1 MPGLLS
7 GGKPLKGTTGSNSI
21 FINLE
26 GAQPSLGITPST
38 QTGFTLVTGAN
49 GIAGQLGFTS
59 TLGFISFQNGVVQRT
74 TSGTNLVLQ
83 SNGTGTVRLSGN
95 VEIDSQLIFATNAQF
110 TNLRSTNS
118 TITNLTVTGA
128 INFTSATN
136 TATFAGDVRMQQDL
150 RVDEQFSVL
159 GNVSLSPQGGVVD
172 IRPLSGGSVLIRPGD
187 TGRMDNMNIGDIVPA
202 NGRFVNLTATSFT
215 VEQFTVENQNVNT
228 GTFNFIRVLSTGS
241 DSLTTVGGVQIG
253 GVLSATSVL
262 DSGTRVIS
270 RVIAGTGLSGGGNG
284 PSVTLN
290 NTGVLSAIAGT
301 DISVNTATGNVT
313 ISNTST
319 LDSVTSR
326 GSTTTNAIYAGQLY
340 DNGVRV
346 ISNISVGS
354 GIAVNTSTGP
364 TVVLTNTG
372 VLSLIAGTDTRVSSA
387 TGNVTVWNASTL
399 QSVTDRGSTTT
410 NRIRIANGF
419 SQVGTGTSIDGGTW
433 TNAVFVVDGDAGVGG
448 NLYIQGDF
456 YASGKAVLTTST
468 LGGSLNQGQDITITT
483 NTATGEITWD
493 NVSTLQS
500 VTGRGN
506 TTTNRVLF
514 LNTSNSTS
522 TTTGAITVAGGVG
535 VAKDVY
541 VGQAIY
547 AQDGGSPAYNY
558 KVYTPQVTVSTSTPV
573 GSRIG
578 DFWIDPSIGVEYQ
591 YVPNGTQTVWI
602 QFIGF

>member
-7 GGKPLKGTTGSNSI
+7 GGRPLRGTSGSGSI
-21 FINLE
+21 FIQLE
-26 GAQPSLGITPST
+26 GAQPSLGLTPST
-38 QTGFTLVTGAN
+38 ATGFTLVTGPT
-49 GIAGQLGFTS
+49 GQLGFTS
-59 TLGFISFQNGVVQRT
+59 TLGLISFRDGVVQRT
-74 TSGTNLVLQ
+74 TSGTDLVLQ

-95 VEIDSQLIFATNAQF
+95 VEIDSQLIFATNAEF

-118 TITNLTVTGA
+118 TITNLTVSGE

-136 TATFAGDVRMQQDL
+136 TATFAGDVRMLQDL

-159 GNVSLSPQGGVVD
+159 GNVSLSPQGGIVD

-202 NGRFVNLTATSFT
+202 NGRFVSLTATNFT

-241 DSLTTVGGVQIG
+241 DSLTTVGGAQIG

-262 DSGTRVIS
+262 DSGIRVIS
-270 RVIAGTGLSGGGNG
+270 QVIAGTGLSGGGIG
-284 PSVTLN
+284 PTVTLN

-313 ISNTST
+313 ISSTST
-319 LDSVTSR
+319 LDSVTGR
-326 GSTTTNAIYAGQLY
+326 GNTTTNAIYAGELY
-340 DNGVRV
+340 DSGTRV
-346 ISNISVGS
+346 ISNISVGG
-354 GIAVNTSTGP
+354 GIAVNTATGP
-364 TVVLTNTG
+364 SVLLTNTG
-372 VLSLIAGTDTRVSSA
+372 VLSVIGGTDISVNTA
-387 TGNVTVWNASTL
+387 TGNVTVTNQSTL
-399 QSVTDRGSTTT
+399 QSVTNRGSTTT
-410 NRIRIANGF
+410 NFVRIANGF
-419 SQVGTGTSIDGGTW
+419 SQVGTGTSLEGGTW
-433 TNAVFVVDGDAGVGG
+433 TGAVFVVDGDGGFGG

-468 LGGSLNQGQDITITT
+468 LGGSLNQGDDITITT
-483 NTATGEITWD
+483 NTATGEITWN

-500 VTGRGN
+500 VTNRGN
-506 TTTNRVLF
+506 TTTNQILF

-522 TTTGAITVAGGVG
+522 TTTGAITVVGGVG

-541 VGQAIY
+541 VGQAVY

-558 KVYTPQVTVSTSTPV
+558 KLYTPQVTVSTSTPV

>member
-7 GGKPLKGTTGSNSI
+7 GGKALKGTTGSNSI
-21 FINLE
+21 FITLE
-26 GAQPSLGITPST
+26 GAQPSLGLTPST

-83 SNGTGTVRLSGN
+83 SNGTGTVRLAGN
-95 VEIDSQLIFATNAQF
+95 VEIDSQLIFATNAEF

-118 TITNLTVTGA
+118 TITNLTVSGA

-136 TATFAGDVRMQQDL
+136 TATFAGDVRMLQDL

-202 NGRFVNLTATSFT
+202 NGRFVALTATTFT
-215 VEQFTVENQNVNT
+215 VDQFTVENQNVNT

-241 DSLTTVGGVQIG
+241 DSLTTVGGAQIG

-284 PSVTLN
+284 PTVTLN

-364 TVVLTNTG
+364 SVVLTNTG

-419 SQVGTGTSIDGGTW
+419 SQVGTGTSNDGGTW
-433 TNAVFVVDGDAGVGG
+433 TNAVFIVDGDAGVGG

-578 DFWIDPSIGVEYQ
+578 DFWIDPSIGIEYQ

>member
-7 GGKPLKGTTGSNSI
+7 GGRPLRGTTGAGSI

-26 GAQPSLGITPST
+26 GAQPSLGLTPST

-49 GIAGQLGFTS
+49 GVAGQLGFTS
-59 TLGFISFQNGVVQRT
+59 TLGFISFRDGVVQRT

-83 SNGTGTVRLSGN
+83 SNGTGTVRLAGN
-95 VEIDSQLIFATNAQF
+95 VEIDSQLIFATNAEF

-118 TITNLTVTGA
+118 TITNLTVSGA

-136 TATFAGDVRMQQDL
+136 TATFAGDVRMLQDL

-187 TGRMDNMNIGDIVPA
+187 TGRMDNMNIGDLVPA

-241 DSLTTVGGVQIG
+241 DSLTTVGGAQIG

-284 PSVTLN
+284 PTVTLN

-354 GIAVNTSTGP
+354 GIAVNTATGP
-364 TVVLTNTG
+364 SVVLTNTG

-468 LGGSLNQGQDITITT
+468 LGGSLNQGDDITITT
-483 NTATGEITWD
+483 NTATGEITW
-493 NVSTLQS
+493 NNISTLQS

-522 TTTGAITVAGGVG
+522 TTTGAITVAGGIG

-541 VGQAIY
+541 VGQAVY

-558 KVYTPQVTVSTSTPV
+558 KLYTPQVTVSTSTPV

>member
-7 GGKPLKGTTGSNSI
+7 GGRPLKGTTGSNSI

-26 GAQPSLGITPST
+26 GAQPSLGLTPST

-59 TLGFISFQNGVVQRT
+59 TLGFISFNNGIVQRT

-202 NGRFVNLTATSFT
+202 NGRFVALTATTFT

-270 RVIAGTGLSGGGNG
+270 QVVAGTGLSGGGNG

-326 GSTTTNAIYAGQLY
+326 GSTTTNAIYAGELY
-340 DNGVRV
+340 DNGTRV
-346 ISNISVGS
+346 ISNISVGG
-354 GIAVNTSTGP
+354 GIAVNTATGP
-364 TVVLTNTG
+364 SVVLTNTG

-419 SQVGTGTSIDGGTW
+419 SQVGTGTSLDGGTW
-433 TNAVFVVDGDAGVGG
+433 TNAVFIVDGDAGVGG

-456 YASGKAVLTTST
+456 YAAGKAVLTTST

-483 NTATGEITWD
+483 NTSTGEITWD

>member
-7 GGKPLKGTTGSNSI
+7 GGRPLKGTTGSNSI

-26 GAQPSLGITPST
+26 GAQPSLGLTPST

-59 TLGFISFQNGVVQRT
+59 TLGFISFRDGVVQRT

-118 TITNLTVTGA
+118 TITNLTVSGA

-136 TATFAGDVRMQQDL
+136 TATFAGDVRMLQDL

-202 NGRFVNLTATSFT
+202 NGRFVNLTATNFT
-215 VEQFTVENQNVNT
+215 VEQFSVENQNVNT
-228 GTFNFIRVLSTGS
+228 GTFNFIRILSTGS
-241 DSLTTVGGVQIG
+241 DSLTTLGGVQVA
-253 GVLSATSVL
+253 GVMSATSVL

-270 RVIAGTGLSGGGNG
+270 QVIAGTGLSGGGVG
-284 PSVTLN
+284 PTVTLN

-319 LDSVTSR
+319 LDSVTGR
-326 GSTTTNAIYAGQLY
+326 GNTTTNAIYAGELY
-340 DNGVRV
+340 DSGTRV
-346 ISNISVGS
+346 ISNISVGVGLS
-354 GIAVNTSTGP
+354 INTSTGP
-364 TVVLTNTG
+364 AVTLSNIG
-372 VLSLIAGTDTRVSSA
+372 VTSLIAGTDTRVSTS
-387 TGNVTVWNASTL
+387 TGDVTVWNASTL
-399 QSVTDRGSTTT
+399 QSVTNRGSTTT
-410 NRIRIANGF
+410 NFVRIANGF
-419 SQVGTGTSIDGGTW
+419 SQVGTGTSLEGGTW
-433 TNAVFVVDGDAGVGG
+433 TGAVFVVDGDGGFGG

-522 TTTGAITVAGGVG
+522 TTTGAITVAGGAG

-541 VGQAIY
+541 VGQAVY

-558 KVYTPQVTVSTSTPV
+558 KLYTPQVTVSTSSPV
-573 GSRIG
+573 SARIG

>member
-7 GGKPLKGTTGSNSI
+7 GGRPLKGTTGSNSI

-26 GAQPSLGITPST
+26 GAQPSLGLTPST

-59 TLGFISFQNGVVQRT
+59 TLGFISFRDGVVQRT

-136 TATFAGDVRMQQDL
+136 TATFAGDVRMLQDL

-215 VEQFTVENQNVNT
+215 VEQFTVENQNVTT

-270 RVIAGTGLSGGGNG
+270 QVVAGAGLSGGGNG

-326 GSTTTNAIYAGQLY
+326 GSTTTNAIYAGELY
-340 DNGVRV
+340 DNGTRV

>member
-7 GGKPLKGTTGSNSI
+7 GGRPLKGTTGSNSI
-21 FINLE
+21 FITLE

-38 QTGFTLVTGAN
+38 QTGFTLVTSPT
-49 GIAGQLGFTS
+49 GQLAFTS
-59 TLGFISFQNGVVQRT
+59 TLGFISFRDGVVQRT

-83 SNGTGTVRLSGN
+83 SNGTGTVRLAGN
-95 VEIDSQLIFATNAQF
+95 VEIDSQLIFATNAEF

-118 TITNLTVTGA
+118 TITNLTVSGS

-136 TATFAGDVRMQQDL
+136 TATFAGDVRMLQDL

-159 GNVSLSPQGGVVD
+159 GNVSLSPQGGIVD

-202 NGRFVNLTATSFT
+202 NGRFVVLTATSFT
-215 VEQFTVENQNVNT
+215 VQQFTVENQNVNT

-241 DSLTTVGGVQIG
+241 DSLTTVGGVRIG
-253 GVLSATSVL
+253 GTMSATIVL

-270 RVIAGTGLSGGGNG
+270 RVTAGTGLSGGGVG
-284 PSVTLN
+284 PTVTLN

-313 ISNTST
+313 ISSTST
-319 LDSVTSR
+319 LASVTGR
-326 GSTTTNAIYAGQLY
+326 GNTTTNAIYAGELY

-346 ISNISVGS
+346 ISNISVGG
-354 GIAVNTSTGP
+354 GIAVNTATGP
-364 TVVLTNTG
+364 SVVLTNTG
-372 VLSLIAGTDTRVSSA
+372 VLSVIGGTDISVNTA
-387 TGNVTVWNASTL
+387 TGNVTVTNQSTL
-399 QSVTDRGSTTT
+399 QSVTNRGSTTT
-410 NRIRIANGF
+410 NFMRIANGY
-419 SQVGTGTSIDGGTW
+419 SQVGTGTSIEGGTW
-433 TNAVFVVDGDAGVGG
+433 TGAVFVVDGDGGFGG

-468 LGGSLNQGQDITITT
+468 LGGSLNQGADITITT
-483 NTATGEITWD
+483 NTATGEITWS

>member
-7 GGKPLKGTTGSNSI
+7 GGRPLKGTTGSNSI

-26 GAQPSLGITPST
+26 GAQPSLGLTPST

-59 TLGFISFQNGVVQRT
+59 TLGFISFRDGVVQRT

-118 TITNLTVTGA
+118 TITNLTVSGA

-136 TATFAGDVRMQQDL
+136 TATFAGDVRMLQDL

-202 NGRFVNLTATSFT
+202 NGRFVNLTATNFT
-215 VEQFTVENQNVNT
+215 VEQFSVENQNVNT
-228 GTFNFIRVLSTGS
+228 GTFNFIRILSTGS
-241 DSLTTVGGVQIG
+241 DSLTTLGGVQVA
-253 GVLSATSVL
+253 GVMSATVVL

-270 RVIAGTGLSGGGNG
+270 RVIAGTGLSGGGVG
-284 PSVTLN
+284 PTVTLN

-319 LDSVTSR
+319 LDSVTGR
-326 GSTTTNAIYAGQLY
+326 GNTTTNAIYAGELY
-340 DNGVRV
+340 DSGTRV
-346 ISNISVGS
+346 ISNVSVGIGLS
-354 GIAVNTSTGP
+354 INTSTGP
-364 TVVLTNTG
+364 AITLSNTG
-372 VLSLIAGTDTRVSSA
+372 VTSLTAGTDTRVSTS
-387 TGNVTVWNASTL
+387 TGAVTVWNASTL

-419 SQVGTGTSIDGGTW
+419 SQVGTGTSLEGGTW
-433 TNAVFVVDGDAGVGG
+433 TGAVFVVDGDGGFGG

-541 VGQAIY
+541 VGQAVY

-558 KVYTPQVTVSTSTPV
+558 KLYTPQVTVSTSSPV
-573 GSRIG
+573 SARIG

>member
-7 GGKPLKGTTGSNSI
+7 GGRPLKGTAGSGSI

-26 GAQPSLGITPST
+26 GAQPSLGLTPST

-49 GIAGQLGFTS
+49 GVAGQLGFTS
-59 TLGFISFQNGVVQRT
+59 TLGFISFQNGIVQRT
-74 TSGTNLVLQ
+74 TSGTDLVLQ

-118 TITNLTVTGA
+118 TITNLTVLGA

-136 TATFAGDVRMQQDL
+136 TATFAGDVRMLQDL

-159 GNVSLSPQGGVVD
+159 GNVSLSPEGGIVD
-172 IRPLSGGSVLIRPGD
+172 IRPISGGSVLIRPGD
-187 TGRMDNMNIGDIVPA
+187 TGRMDNMNIGDLVPA

-241 DSLTTVGGVQIG
+241 DSLTTVGGAQIG

-270 RVIAGTGLSGGGNG
+270 QVVAGTGLSGGGNG
-284 PSVTLN
+284 PTVTLN

-301 DISVNTATGNVT
+301 DISVNTSTGNVT

-326 GSTTTNAIYAGQLY
+326 GSTTTNAIYAGELY
-340 DNGVRV
+340 DNGTRV
-346 ISNISVGS
+346 ISNISVGG
-354 GIAVNTSTGP
+354 GIAVNTATGP
-364 TVVLTNTG
+364 SVVLTNTG
-372 VLSLIAGTDTRVSSA
+372 VLSVIGGTDISVSTS
-387 TGNVTVWNASTL
+387 TGDVTVNNQSTL
-399 QSVTDRGSTTT
+399 QSVTNRGSTTT
-410 NRIRIANGF
+410 NFMRIANGF
-419 SQVGTGTSIDGGTW
+419 SQVGTGTSLDGGTW
-433 TNAVFVVDGDAGVGG
+433 TGAVFVVDGDGGFGG

-506 TTTNRVLF
+506 TTTNQVLF
-514 LNTSNSTS
+514 LNASNSTS

>member
-7 GGKPLKGTTGSNSI
+7 GGKALRGTSGSGSI
-21 FINLE
+21 FIQLE
-26 GAQPSLGITPST
+26 GAQPSLGLTPST
-38 QTGFTLVTGAN
+38 QTGFTLVTGPN
-49 GIAGQLGFTS
+49 GQLGFTS
-59 TLGFISFQNGVVQRT
+59 TLGLISFVDGVVQRT

-95 VEIDSQLIFATNAQF
+95 VEIDSQLIFATNAEF

-136 TATFAGDVRMQQDL
+136 TATFAGDVRMLQDL
-150 RVDEQFSVL
+150 QVDEQFRVL
-159 GNVSLSPQGGVVD
+159 GNVSLSPEGGIVD
-172 IRPLSGGSVLIRPGD
+172 IRPISGGSVLIRPGD
-187 TGRMDNMNIGDIVPA
+187 TGRMDNMNIGDITPA
-202 NGRFVNLTATSFT
+202 NGRFVLLTATNFT

-228 GTFNFIRVLSTGS
+228 GTFNFIRILSTGS
-241 DSLTTVGGVQIG
+241 DSLTAVGGIQVGGVM
-253 GVLSATSVL
+253 SATVVL

-270 RVIAGTGLSGGGNG
+270 QVVAGTGLSGGGVG
-284 PSVTLN
+284 PTVTLN
-290 NTGVLSAIAGT
+290 NTGVLSIIAGT
-301 DISVNTATGNVT
+301 DTAITTSTGNVT

-319 LDSVTSR
+319 LDSVTGR
-326 GSTTTNAIYAGQLY
+326 GNTTTNAIYAGELY
-340 DNGVRV
+340 DSGTRV
-346 ISNISVGS
+346 ISNISVGG
-354 GIAVNTSTGP
+354 GIAVNTATGP
-364 TVVLTNTG
+364 SVLLTNTG
-372 VLSLIAGTDTRVSSA
+372 VLSIIGGTDITVSTA
-387 TGNVTVWNASTL
+387 TGDVTVNNQSTL
-399 QSVTDRGSTTT
+399 QSVTNRGSTTT
-410 NRIRIANGF
+410 NFMRIANGF
-419 SQVGTGTSIDGGTW
+419 SQVGTGTSLEGGTW
-433 TNAVFVVDGDAGVGG
+433 TGAVFVVDGDGGFGG

-468 LGGSLNQGQDITITT
+468 LGGSLNQGDDITITT
-483 NTATGEITWD
+483 NTATGEITWN

-506 TTTNRVLF
+506 TTTNQVLF

-541 VGQAIY
+541 VGQAVY

-558 KVYTPQVTVSTSTPV
+558 KIYTPQVTVSTSTPV

-578 DFWIDPSIGVEYQ
+578 DFWIDPSVGVEYQ

>member
-7 GGKPLKGTTGSNSI
+7 GGKALRGTSGSGSI
-21 FINLE
+21 FIQLE
-26 GAQPSLGITPST
+26 GAQPSLGLTPST
-38 QTGFTLVTGAN
+38 ATGFTLVTGPN
-49 GIAGQLGFTS
+49 GQLGFTS
-59 TLGFISFQNGVVQRT
+59 TLGLISFRDGVVQRT

-95 VEIDSQLIFATNAQF
+95 VEIDSQLIFATNAEF

-136 TATFAGDVRMQQDL
+136 TATFAGDVRMSQDL

-159 GNVSLSPQGGVVD
+159 GNVSLSPEGGIVD
-172 IRPLSGGSVLIRPGD
+172 IRPLAGGSVLIRPGD
-187 TGRMDNMNIGDIVPA
+187 TGRMDNMNIGDLVPA
-202 NGRFVNLTATSFT
+202 NGRFVNLTATTFT

-228 GTFNFIRVLSTGS
+228 GTFNFIRILSTAS
-241 DSLTTVGGVQIG
+241 DSLTAVGGIQVGGVM
-253 GVLSATSVL
+253 SATVVL
-262 DSGTRVIS
+262 DGGTRVIS
-270 RVIAGTGLSGGGNG
+270 QVIAGTGLSGGGVG
-284 PSVTLN
+284 PTVTLN
-290 NTGVLSAIAGT
+290 NTGVLSIVAGT
-301 DISVNTATGNVT
+301 DTAITTSTGNVT

-319 LDSVTSR
+319 LDSVTGR
-326 GSTTTNAIYAGQLY
+326 GNTTTNAIYAGELY
-340 DNGVRV
+340 DSGTRV
-346 ISNISVGS
+346 ISNISVGG
-354 GIAVNTSTGP
+354 GIAINTSTGP
-364 TVVLTNTG
+364 SVLLTNTG
-372 VLSLIAGTDTRVSSA
+372 VLSIIGGTDISVSTS
-387 TGNVTVWNASTL
+387 TGNVTVTNQSTL
-399 QSVTDRGSTTT
+399 QSVTNRGSTTT
-410 NRIRIANGF
+410 NFMRIANGF
-419 SQVGTGTSIDGGTW
+419 SQVGTGTSLEGGTW
-433 TNAVFVVDGDAGVGG
+433 TGAVFVVDGDGGFGG

-468 LGGSLNQGQDITITT
+468 LGGSLNQGDDITITT
-483 NTATGEITWD
+483 NTATGEITWN

-506 TTTNRVLF
+506 TTTNQVLF
-514 LNTSNSTS
+514 LNTANSTS

-541 VGQAIY
+541 VGQAVY

-558 KVYTPQVTVSTSTPV
+558 KIYTPQVTVSTSTPV

>member
-7 GGKPLKGTTGSNSI
+7 GGKALRGTSGSGSI
-21 FINLE
+21 FIQLE
-26 GAQPSLGITPST
+26 GAQPSLGLTPST
-38 QTGFTLVTGAN
+38 ATGFTLVTGPN
-49 GIAGQLGFTS
+49 GQLGFTS
-59 TLGFISFQNGVVQRT
+59 TLGLISFVDGVVQRI
-74 TSGTNLVLQ
+74 TSGTDLVLQ

-95 VEIDSQLIFATNAQF
+95 VEIDSQLIFATNAEF

-136 TATFAGDVRMQQDL
+136 TATFAGDVRMSQDL
-150 RVDEQFSVL
+150 QVDQQFRVL
-159 GNVSLSPQGGVVD
+159 GNVSLSPEGGIVD
-172 IRPLSGGSVLIRPGD
+172 IRPLAGGSVLIRPGD
-187 TGRMDNMNIGDIVPA
+187 TGRMDNMNIGDLVPA
-202 NGRFVNLTATSFT
+202 NGRFVNLTATTFT
-215 VEQFTVENQNVNT
+215 VDQFTVENQNVNT
-228 GTFNFIRVLSTGS
+228 GTFNFIRILSTGS
-241 DSLTTVGGVQIG
+241 DSLTAVGGIQVGGVM
-253 GVLSATSVL
+253 SATVVL

-270 RVIAGTGLSGGGNG
+270 QVVAGTGLSGGGVG
-284 PSVTLN
+284 PTVTLN
-290 NTGVLSAIAGT
+290 NTGVLSIIAGT
-301 DISVNTATGNVT
+301 DTAITTSTGNVT

-319 LDSVTSR
+319 LDSVTGR
-326 GSTTTNAIYAGQLY
+326 GNTTTNAIYAGELY
-340 DNGVRV
+340 DSGTRV
-346 ISNISVGS
+346 ISNILVGD
-354 GIAVNTSTGP
+354 GIAINTSTGP
-364 TVVLTNTG
+364 SVLLTNTG
-372 VLSLIAGTDTRVSSA
+372 VLSIIGGTDITVSTA
-387 TGNVTVWNASTL
+387 TGNVTVNNQSTL

-410 NRIRIANGF
+410 NFMRIANGF
-419 SQVGTGTSIDGGTW
+419 SQVGTGTSLDGGTW
-433 TNAVFVVDGDAGVGG
+433 TGAVFVVDGDGGFGG

-468 LGGSLNQGQDITITT
+468 LGGSLNQGDDITITT
-483 NTATGEITWD
+483 NTATGEITWN

-500 VTGRGN
+500 VTNRGN

-541 VGQAIY
+541 VGDAVY
-547 AQDGGSPAYNY
+547 SQDGGSPAYNY
-558 KVYTPQVTVSTSTPV
+558 KLYTPQVTVSTSTPV

>member
-7 GGKPLKGTTGSNSI
+7 GGKALKGTTGSNSI
-21 FINLE
+21 FIQLE

-38 QTGFTLVTGAN
+38 GTGFTLVTGAN
-49 GIAGQLGFTS
+49 NQLGFTS
-59 TLGFISFQNGVVQRT
+59 TLGFISFRDGVVQRT

-83 SNGTGTVRLSGN
+83 SNGTGTVRLAGN
-95 VEIDSQLIFATNAQF
+95 VEIDSQLIFATNAEF

-136 TATFAGDVRMQQDL
+136 TATFAGDVRMLQDL

-187 TGRMDNMNIGDIVPA
+187 TGRMDNMNIGDLVPA
-202 NGRFVNLTATSFT
+202 NGRFVTLTATTFT

-253 GVLSATSVL
+253 GVMSATVVL

-270 RVIAGTGLSGGGNG
+270 QVTAGTGLSGGGNG

-290 NTGVLSAIAGT
+290 NTGVLRAIAGT

-319 LDSVTSR
+319 LDSVTGR
-326 GSTTTNAIYAGQLY
+326 GNTTTNEIYAGALY
-340 DNGVRV
+340 DSGTRV
-346 ISNISVGS
+346 ISNISVGG
-354 GIAVNTSTGP
+354 GIAVNTATGP
-364 TVVLTNTG
+364 AVLLTNTG
-372 VLSLIAGTDTRVSSA
+372 VLSVIGGTDISVSTS
-387 TGNVTVWNASTL
+387 TGDVTVTNQSTL
-399 QSVTDRGSTTT
+399 QSVTNRGSTTT
-410 NRIRIANGF
+410 NFVRIANGF
-419 SQVGTGTSIDGGTW
+419 SQVGTGTSLEGGTW
-433 TNAVFVVDGDAGVGG
+433 TGAVFVVDGDGGFGG

-522 TTTGAITVAGGVG
+522 TTTGAITVVGGVG

-541 VGQAIY
+541 VGQAVY

-558 KVYTPQVTVSTSTPV
+558 KLYTPQVTVSTSSPV
-573 GSRIG
+573 SARIG

>member
-1 MPGLLS
+1 
-7 GGKPLKGTTGSNSI
+7 
-21 FINLE
+21 
-26 GAQPSLGITPST
+26 
-38 QTGFTLVTGAN
+38 
-49 GIAGQLGFTS
+49 LGFTS
-59 TLGFISFQNGVVQRT
+59 TLGFISFQNGIVQRT
-74 TSGTNLVLQ
+74 TSGTDLVLQ

-118 TITNLTVTGA
+118 TITNLTVLGA

-136 TATFAGDVRMQQDL
+136 TATFAGDVRMLQDL

-159 GNVSLSPQGGVVD
+159 GNVSLSPEGGIVD
-172 IRPLSGGSVLIRPGD
+172 IRPISGGSVLIRPGD
-187 TGRMDNMNIGDIVPA
+187 TGRMDNMNIGDLVPA

-241 DSLTTVGGVQIG
+241 DSLTTVGGAQIG

-270 RVIAGTGLSGGGNG
+270 QVVAGTGLSGGGNG
-284 PSVTLN
+284 PTVTLN

-301 DISVNTATGNVT
+301 DISVNTSTGNVT

-326 GSTTTNAIYAGQLY
+326 GSTTTNAIYAGELY
-340 DNGVRV
+340 DNGTRV
-346 ISNISVGS
+346 ISNISVGG
-354 GIAVNTSTGP
+354 GIAVNTATGP
-364 TVVLTNTG
+364 SVVLTNTG
-372 VLSLIAGTDTRVSSA
+372 VLSVIGGTDISVSTS
-387 TGNVTVWNASTL
+387 TGDVTVNNQSTL
-399 QSVTDRGSTTT
+399 QSVTNRGSTTT
-410 NRIRIANGF
+410 NFMRIANGF
-419 SQVGTGTSIDGGTW
+419 SQVGTGTSLDGGTW
-433 TNAVFVVDGDAGVGG
+433 TGAVFVVDGDGGFGG

-506 TTTNRVLF
+506 TTTNQVLF
-514 LNTSNSTS
+514 LNASNSTS

>member
-7 GGKPLKGTTGSNSI
+7 GGRPLKGTTGSNSI

-26 GAQPSLGITPST
+26 GAQPSLGLTPST

-59 TLGFISFQNGVVQRT
+59 TLGFISFRDGVVQRT

-136 TATFAGDVRMQQDL
+136 TATFAGDVRMLQDL

-215 VEQFTVENQNVNT
+215 VEQFTVENQNVTT

-270 RVIAGTGLSGGGNG
+270 QVVAGAGLSGGGNG

>member
-7 GGKPLKGTTGSNSI
+7 GGKALKGTTGSNSI
-21 FINLE
+21 FITLE
-26 GAQPSLGITPST
+26 GAQPSLGLTPST

-59 TLGFISFQNGVVQRT
+59 TLGFISFNNGIVQRT

-136 TATFAGDVRMQQDL
+136 TATFAGDVRMLQDL

-159 GNVSLSPQGGVVD
+159 GNVSLSPQGGIVD

-241 DSLTTVGGVQIG
+241 DSLTTVGGVQVG

-270 RVIAGTGLSGGGNG
+270 QVVAGTGLSGGGNG

-372 VLSLIAGTDTRVSSA
+372 VLSVIGGTDISVNTA
-387 TGNVTVWNASTL
+387 TGNVTVSNTSTL
-399 QSVTDRGSTTT
+399 QSVTNRGSTTT
-410 NRIRIANGF
+410 NFMRIANGF
-419 SQVGTGTSIDGGTW
+419 SQVGTGTSLDGGTW
-433 TNAVFVVDGDAGVGG
+433 TGAVFVVDGDGGFGG

-468 LGGSLNQGQDITITT
+468 LGGSLNQGDDIVITT
-483 NTATGEITWD
+483 NTSTGEITWS
-493 NVSTLQS
+493 NISTLQS
-500 VTGRGN
+500 VTNRGN

>member
-7 GGKPLKGTTGSNSI
+7 GGRPLRGTTGAGSI

-26 GAQPSLGITPST
+26 GAQPSLGLTPST

-49 GIAGQLGFTS
+49 GVAGQLGFTS
-59 TLGFISFQNGVVQRT
+59 TLGFISFRDGVVQRT

-83 SNGTGTVRLSGN
+83 SNGTGTVRLAGN
-95 VEIDSQLIFATNAQF
+95 VEIDSQLIFATNAEF

-118 TITNLTVTGA
+118 TITNLTVLGA

-136 TATFAGDVRMQQDL
+136 TATFAGDVRISKDL
-150 RVDEQFSVL
+150 RVDQQLNVL

-202 NGRFVNLTATSFT
+202 NGRFVNLTATNFT
-215 VEQFTVENQNVNT
+215 VEQFSVENQNVNT
-228 GTFNFIRVLSTGS
+228 GTFNFIRILSTGS
-241 DSLTTVGGVQIG
+241 DSLTTLGGIQVA
-253 GVLSATSVL
+253 GVMSATSVL

-284 PSVTLN
+284 PTVTLN

-301 DISVNTATGNVT
+301 DISVNTSTGNVT

-319 LDSVTSR
+319 LDSVTAR
-326 GSTTTNAIYAGQLY
+326 GNTTTNAIYAGELY
-340 DNGVRV
+340 DNGTRV
-346 ISNISVGS
+346 ISNISVGGGLS
-354 GIAVNTSTGP
+354 INTSTGP
-364 TVVLTNTG
+364 SVTLSNTG
-372 VLSLIAGTDTRVSSA
+372 VTSLTAGTDTRVSTS
-387 TGNVTVWNASTL
+387 TGAVTVWNASTL

-558 KVYTPQVTVSTSTPV
+558 KVYTPQVTVSTSSPV
-573 GSRIG
+573 SARIG

>member
-7 GGKPLKGTTGSNSI
+7 GGKALKGTTGSNSI
-21 FINLE
+21 FITLE
-26 GAQPSLGITPST
+26 GAQPSLGLTPST

-59 TLGFISFQNGVVQRT
+59 TLGFISFNNGIVQRT

-118 TITNLTVTGA
+118 TITNLTVSGA

-136 TATFAGDVRMQQDL
+136 TATFAGDVRMLQDL
-150 RVDEQFSVL
+150 RVDQQFSVL
-159 GNVSLSPQGGVVD
+159 GNVSLSPEGGIVD

-202 NGRFVNLTATSFT
+202 NGRFVNLTATNFT
-215 VEQFTVENQNVNT
+215 VEQFSVENQNVNT
-228 GTFNFIRVLSTGS
+228 GTFNFIRILSTGS
-241 DSLTTVGGVQIG
+241 DSLTTLGGVQVA
-253 GVLSATSVL
+253 GVMSATVVL

-284 PSVTLN
+284 PTVTLN
-290 NTGVLSAIAGT
+290 NIGVLSAIAGT

-319 LDSVTSR
+319 LDSVTDR
-326 GSTTTNAIYAGQLY
+326 GNTTTNAIYAGELY
-340 DNGVRV
+340 DSGTRV
-346 ISNISVGS
+346 ISNISVGG
-354 GIAVNTSTGP
+354 GIAVNTATGP
-364 TVVLTNTG
+364 SVILTNTG
-372 VLSLIAGTDTRVSSA
+372 VLSIIGGIDISVNTA
-387 TGNVTVWNASTL
+387 TGNVTVSNTSTL
-399 QSVTDRGSTTT
+399 QSVTNRGSTTT
-410 NRIRIANGF
+410 NFMRIANGF
-419 SQVGTGTSIDGGTW
+419 SQVGTGTSLDGGTW
-433 TNAVFVVDGDAGVGG
+433 TGAVFVVDGDGGFGG

>member
-7 GGKPLKGTTGSNSI
+7 GGRPLRGTSGSGSI
-21 FINLE
+21 FIQLE
-26 GAQPSLGITPST
+26 GAQPSLGLTPST
-38 QTGFTLVTGAN
+38 ATGFTLVTGPT
-49 GIAGQLGFTS
+49 GQLGFTS
-59 TLGFISFQNGVVQRT
+59 TLGLISFRDGVVQRT
-74 TSGTNLVLQ
+74 TSGTDLVLQ

-95 VEIDSQLIFATNAQF
+95 VEIDSQLIFATNAEF

-118 TITNLTVTGA
+118 TITNLTVSGE

-136 TATFAGDVRMQQDL
+136 TATFAGDVRMLQDL

-159 GNVSLSPQGGVVD
+159 GNVSLSPQGGIVD

-202 NGRFVNLTATSFT
+202 NGRFVSLTATNFT

-241 DSLTTVGGVQIG
+241 DSLTTVGGAQIG

-270 RVIAGTGLSGGGNG
+270 QVIAGTGLSGGGIG
-284 PSVTLN
+284 PTVTLN

-313 ISNTST
+313 ISSTAT
-319 LDSVTSR
+319 LDSVTGR
-326 GSTTTNAIYAGQLY
+326 GNTTTNAIYAGELY
-340 DNGVRV
+340 DSGTRV
-346 ISNISVGS
+346 ISNISVGG
-354 GIAVNTSTGP
+354 GIAVNTATGP
-364 TVVLTNTG
+364 SVLLTNTG
-372 VLSLIAGTDTRVSSA
+372 VLSVIGGTDISVNTA
-387 TGNVTVWNASTL
+387 TGNVTVTNQSTL
-399 QSVTDRGSTTT
+399 QSVTNRGSTTT
-410 NRIRIANGF
+410 NFVRIANGF
-419 SQVGTGTSIDGGTW
+419 SQVGTGTSLEGGTW
-433 TNAVFVVDGDAGVGG
+433 TGAVFVVDGDGGFGG

-468 LGGSLNQGQDITITT
+468 LGGSLNQGDDITITT
-483 NTATGEITWD
+483 DEETGEITWD
-493 NVSTLQS
+493 NISTLQS

-506 TTTNRVLF
+506 TTTNQVLF

-522 TTTGAITVAGGVG
+522 TTTGAITVVGGVG

-541 VGQAIY
+541 VGQAVY

-558 KVYTPQVTVSTSTPV
+558 KLYTPQVTVSTSTPV

>member
-7 GGKPLKGTTGSNSI
+7 GGKALRGTSGSGSI
-21 FINLE
+21 FIQLE
-26 GAQPSLGITPST
+26 GAQPSLGLTPST
-38 QTGFTLVTGAN
+38 ATGFTLVTGPN
-49 GIAGQLGFTS
+49 GQLGFTS
-59 TLGFISFQNGVVQRT
+59 TLGLISFVDGVVQRT

-95 VEIDSQLIFATNAQF
+95 VEIDSQLIFATNAEF

-136 TATFAGDVRMQQDL
+136 TATFAGDVRMLQDL

-159 GNVSLSPQGGVVD
+159 GNVSLSPEGGIVD
-172 IRPLSGGSVLIRPGD
+172 IRPLAGGSVLIRPGD
-187 TGRMDNMNIGDIVPA
+187 TGRMDNMNIGDITPA
-202 NGRFVNLTATSFT
+202 NGRFVSLTATNFT

-228 GTFNFIRVLSTGS
+228 GTFNFIRVLSTAS
-241 DSLTTVGGVQIG
+241 DSVTVVGGIQVGGVM
-253 GVLSATSVL
+253 SATVVL

-270 RVIAGTGLSGGGNG
+270 QVVAGTGLSGGGIG
-284 PSVTLN
+284 PTVTLN
-290 NTGVLSAIAGT
+290 NTGVLSIIAGT
-301 DISVNTATGNVT
+301 DTAITTSTGNVT

-319 LDSVTSR
+319 LDSVTGR
-326 GSTTTNAIYAGQLY
+326 GNTTTNAIYAGELY
-340 DNGVRV
+340 DSGTRV
-346 ISNISVGS
+346 ISNISVGG

-364 TVVLTNTG
+364 SVLLTNTG
-372 VLSLIAGTDTRVSSA
+372 VLSIIGGTDITVSTA
-387 TGNVTVWNASTL
+387 TGDVTVNNQSTL
-399 QSVTDRGSTTT
+399 QSVTNRGSTTT
-410 NRIRIANGF
+410 NFMRIANGF
-419 SQVGTGTSIDGGTW
+419 SQVGTGTSLEGGTW
-433 TNAVFVVDGDAGVGG
+433 TGAVFVVDGDGGFGG

-468 LGGSLNQGQDITITT
+468 LGGSLNQGDDITITT
-483 NTATGEITWD
+483 NTATGEITWN

-541 VGQAIY
+541 VGQAVY

-558 KVYTPQVTVSTSTPV
+558 KIYTPQVTVSTSTPV

>member
-1 MPGLLS
+1 M
-7 GGKPLKGTTGSNSI
+7 
-21 FINLE
+21 
-26 GAQPSLGITPST
+26 
-38 QTGFTLVTGAN
+38 
-49 GIAGQLGFTS
+49 GFTS
-59 TLGFISFQNGVVQRT
+59 TLGFISFRDGVVQRT
-74 TSGTNLVLQ
+74 TSGTDLVLQ

-118 TITNLTVTGA
+118 TITNLTVLGA

-136 TATFAGDVRMQQDL
+136 TATFAGDVRMLQDL

-159 GNVSLSPQGGVVD
+159 GNVSLSPEGGIVD
-172 IRPLSGGSVLIRPGD
+172 IRPVSGGSVLIRPGD
-187 TGRMDNMNIGDIVPA
+187 TGRMDNMNIGDLVPA

-228 GTFNFIRVLSTGS
+228 GTFNFIRVLSTAS
-241 DSLTTVGGVQIG
+241 DSLTTVGGVQVG

-270 RVIAGTGLSGGGNG
+270 QVVAGTGLSGGGNG
-284 PSVTLN
+284 PTVTLN

-301 DISVNTATGNVT
+301 DISVNTSTGNVT
-313 ISNTST
+313 ISSTST

-326 GSTTTNAIYAGQLY
+326 GSTTTNAIYAGELY
-340 DNGVRV
+340 DNGTRV
-346 ISNISVGS
+346 ISNISVGG
-354 GIAVNTSTGP
+354 GIAVNTATGP
-364 TVVLTNTG
+364 SVVLTNTG
-372 VLSLIAGTDTRVSSA
+372 VLSVIGGTDISVSTS
-387 TGNVTVWNASTL
+387 TGNVTVNNQSTL
-399 QSVTDRGSTTT
+399 QSVTNRGSTTT
-410 NRIRIANGF
+410 NFMRIANGF
-419 SQVGTGTSIDGGTW
+419 SQVGTGTSLEGGTW
-433 TNAVFVVDGDAGVGG
+433 TGAVFVVDGDGGFGG

-547 AQDGGSPAYNY
+547 ALDGGSPAYNY

>member
-7 GGKPLKGTTGSNSI
+7 GGRPLKGTTGSNSI

-26 GAQPSLGITPST
+26 GAQPSLGLTPST

-59 TLGFISFQNGVVQRT
+59 TLGFISFRDGVVQRT

-118 TITNLTVTGA
+118 TITNLTVSGA

-136 TATFAGDVRMQQDL
+136 TATFAGDVRMLQDL

-202 NGRFVNLTATSFT
+202 NGRFVNLTATNFT
-215 VEQFTVENQNVNT
+215 VEQFSVENQNVNT
-228 GTFNFIRVLSTGS
+228 GTFNFIRILSTGS
-241 DSLTTVGGVQIG
+241 DSLTTLGGVQVA
-253 GVLSATSVL
+253 GVMSATVVL

-270 RVIAGTGLSGGGNG
+270 RVIAGTGLSGGGVG
-284 PSVTLN
+284 PTVTLN

-319 LDSVTSR
+319 LDSVTGR
-326 GSTTTNAIYAGQLY
+326 GNTTTNAIYAGELY
-340 DNGVRV
+340 DSGTRV
-346 ISNISVGS
+346 ISNVSVGIGLS
-354 GIAVNTSTGP
+354 INTSTGP
-364 TVVLTNTG
+364 AITLSNTG
-372 VLSLIAGTDTRVSSA
+372 VTSLTAGTDTRVSTS
-387 TGNVTVWNASTL
+387 TGAVTVWNASTL
-399 QSVTDRGSTTT
+399 QSVTNRGSTTT
-410 NRIRIANGF
+410 NFVRIANGF
-419 SQVGTGTSIDGGTW
+419 SQVGTGTSLEGGTW
-433 TNAVFVVDGDAGVGG
+433 TGAVFVVDGDGGFGG

-522 TTTGAITVAGGVG
+522 TTTGAITVAGGAG

-541 VGQAIY
+541 VGQAVY

-558 KVYTPQVTVSTSTPV
+558 KLYTPQVTVSTSSPV
-573 GSRIG
+573 SARIG

>member
-7 GGKPLKGTTGSNSI
+7 GGRPLKGTTGSNSI

-26 GAQPSLGITPST
+26 GAQPSLGLTPST

-59 TLGFISFQNGVVQRT
+59 TLGFISFRDGVVQRT

-118 TITNLTVTGA
+118 TITNLTVSGA

-136 TATFAGDVRMQQDL
+136 TATFAGDVRMLQDL

-202 NGRFVNLTATSFT
+202 NGRFVNLTATNFT
-215 VEQFTVENQNVNT
+215 VEQFTVDNQNVNT

-241 DSLTTVGGVQIG
+241 DSLTTLGGVQVA
-253 GVLSATSVL
+253 GVMSATVVL

-270 RVIAGTGLSGGGNG
+270 RVIAGTGLSGGGVG
-284 PSVTLN
+284 PTVTLN

-319 LDSVTSR
+319 LDSVTGR
-326 GSTTTNAIYAGQLY
+326 GNTTTNAIYAGELY
-340 DNGVRV
+340 DSGTRV
-346 ISNISVGS
+346 ISNVSVGIGLS
-354 GIAVNTSTGP
+354 INTSTGP
-364 TVVLTNTG
+364 AITLSNTG
-372 VLSLIAGTDTRVSSA
+372 VTSLTAGTDTRVSTS
-387 TGNVTVWNASTL
+387 TGAVTVWNASTL

-419 SQVGTGTSIDGGTW
+419 SQVGTGTSLEGGTW
-433 TNAVFVVDGDAGVGG
+433 TGAVFVVDGDGGFGG

-522 TTTGAITVAGGVG
+522 TTTGAITIAGGVG

-541 VGQAIY
+541 VGQAVY

-558 KVYTPQVTVSTSTPV
+558 KLYTPQVTVSTSSPV
-573 GSRIG
+573 SARIG

>member
-7 GGKPLKGTTGSNSI
+7 GGRPLKGTTGSNSI

-26 GAQPSLGITPST
+26 GAQPSLGLTPST

-59 TLGFISFQNGVVQRT
+59 TLGFISFNNGIVQRT

-270 RVIAGTGLSGGGNG
+270 QVVAGTGLSGGGNG

-326 GSTTTNAIYAGQLY
+326 GSTTTNAIYAGELY
-340 DNGVRV
+340 DNGTRV

>member
-7 GGKPLKGTTGSNSI
+7 GGRPLKGTTGSNSI

-26 GAQPSLGITPST
+26 GAQPSLGLTPST

-59 TLGFISFQNGVVQRT
+59 TLGFISFNNGIVQRT

-136 TATFAGDVRMQQDL
+136 TATFAGDVRMLQDL

-159 GNVSLSPQGGVVD
+159 GNVSLSPQGGIVD

-202 NGRFVNLTATSFT
+202 NGRFVSLTATNFT

-270 RVIAGTGLSGGGNG
+270 QVVAGTGLSGGGNG

-419 SQVGTGTSIDGGTW
+419 SQVGTGTSVDGGTW

-522 TTTGAITVAGGVG
+522 TTTGAITVAGGIG

-541 VGQAIY
+541 VGQAVY

-558 KVYTPQVTVSTSTPV
+558 KLYTPQVTVSTSTPV

>member
-7 GGKPLKGTTGSNSI
+7 GGRPLKGTAGSGSI

-26 GAQPSLGITPST
+26 GAQPSLGLTPST

-49 GIAGQLGFTS
+49 GVAGQLGFTS
-59 TLGFISFQNGVVQRT
+59 TLGFISFRDGVVQRT

-95 VEIDSQLIFATNAQF
+95 VEIDSQLIFATNAEF
-110 TNLRSTNS
+110 INLRSTNS
-118 TITNLTVTGA
+118 TITNLTVSGA

-136 TATFAGDVRMQQDL
+136 TATFAGDVRMLQDL

-159 GNVSLSPQGGVVD
+159 GNVSLSPQGGIVD

-202 NGRFVNLTATSFT
+202 NGRFVSLTATNFT

-228 GTFNFIRVLSTGS
+228 GTFNFIRVLSTAS

-270 RVIAGTGLSGGGNG
+270 QVVAGTGLSGGGNG

-326 GSTTTNAIYAGQLY
+326 GSTTTNAIYAGELY
-340 DNGVRV
+340 DNGTRV

-354 GIAVNTSTGP
+354 GIAVNTATGP
-364 TVVLTNTG
+364 SVVLTNTG
-372 VLSLIAGTDTRVSSA
+372 VLSIIGGTDITVSTS
-387 TGNVTVWNASTL
+387 TGDVTVNNQSTL
-399 QSVTDRGSTTT
+399 QSVTNRGSTTT
-410 NRIRIANGF
+410 NFMRIANGF
-419 SQVGTGTSIDGGTW
+419 SQVGTGTSLEGGTW
-433 TNAVFVVDGDAGVGG
+433 TGAVFGVDGDGGFGG

-468 LGGSLNQGQDITITT
+468 LGGSLNQGADITITT
-483 NTATGEITWD
+483 NTSTGEITWS

-500 VTGRGN
+500 VTNRGN
-506 TTTNRVLF
+506 TTTNQILF

-541 VGQAIY
+541 VGQAVY

-558 KVYTPQVTVSTSTPV
+558 KLYTPQVTVSTSTPV

>member
-7 GGKPLKGTTGSNSI
+7 GGRPLRGTTGAGSI

-26 GAQPSLGITPST
+26 GAQPSLGLTPST
-38 QTGFTLVTGAN
+38 QTGFTLVTGGN
-49 GIAGQLGFTS
+49 GVAGQLGFTS
-59 TLGFISFQNGVVQRT
+59 TLGFISFNNGIVQRT
-74 TSGTNLVLQ
+74 TSGTDLVLQ

-95 VEIDSQLIFATNAQF
+95 VEIDSQLIFATNAEF

-118 TITNLTVTGA
+118 TITNLTVSGA

-136 TATFAGDVRMQQDL
+136 TATFAGDVRMLQDL

-187 TGRMDNMNIGDIVPA
+187 TGRMDNMNIGDLVPA

-215 VEQFTVENQNVNT
+215 VEQFSVENQNVNT

-241 DSLTTVGGVQIG
+241 DSLTTLGGVQVA
-253 GVLSATSVL
+253 GVMSATVVL

-284 PSVTLN
+284 PTVTLN

-319 LDSVTSR
+319 LDSVTAR
-326 GSTTTNAIYAGQLY
+326 GNTTTNAIYAGELY
-340 DNGVRV
+340 DSGTRV
-346 ISNISVGS
+346 ISNISVGAGLS
-354 GIAVNTSTGP
+354 INTSTGP
-364 TVVLTNTG
+364 AVTLSNTG
-372 VLSLIAGTDTRVSSA
+372 VTSLTAGTDTRVSTS
-387 TGNVTVWNASTL
+387 TGAVTVWNVSTL

-419 SQVGTGTSIDGGTW
+419 SQIGTGSNELGGTW
-433 TNAVFVVDGDAGVGG
+433 TDAVFVVDGDAGIGG
-448 NLYIQGDF
+448 NLYINGNF
-456 YASGKAVLTTST
+456 YAAGRSVLTTSSV
-468 LGGSLNQGQDITITT
+468 GGSIIGGDDIVVIT
-483 NTATGEITWD
+483 NTSTGEITFN

-500 VTGRGN
+500 VTDRGS
-506 TTTNRVLF
+506 TTTNRVNF
-514 LNTSNSTS
+514 ANTSNSTS
-522 TTTGAITVAGGVG
+522 TQTGSLIAAGGVG

-541 VGQAIY
+541 VGQAVY

-558 KVYTPQVTVSTSTPV
+558 KLYTPQVTVSTSTPV

>member
-7 GGKPLKGTTGSNSI
+7 GGRPLKGTTGSNSI

-59 TLGFISFQNGVVQRT
+59 TLGFISFNNGIVQRT

-118 TITNLTVTGA
+118 TITNLTVSGA

-136 TATFAGDVRMQQDL
+136 TATFAGDVRMLQDL

-241 DSLTTVGGVQIG
+241 DSLTTVGGAQIG

-270 RVIAGTGLSGGGNG
+270 QVVAGTGLSGGGNG

-313 ISNTST
+313 ISSTST
-319 LDSVTSR
+319 LDSVTGR
-326 GSTTTNAIYAGQLY
+326 GNTTTNAIYAGELY
-340 DNGVRV
+340 DTGVRV
-346 ISNISVGS
+346 ISNISVGG
-354 GIAVNTSTGP
+354 GIAVNTATGP
-364 TVVLTNTG
+364 SVVLTNTG

-433 TNAVFVVDGDAGVGG
+433 TGAVFVVDGDGGFGG

-547 AQDGGSPAYNY
+547 ALDGGSPAYNY